1 MQERTGINWMRLR
14 AIIENV
20 PSDLDRTKK
29 KEPIKE
35 TTREKIY
42 KRDKGV
48 CFICGS
54 IGEYGC
60 KNPYN
65 DSTGRHNIH
74 HIIPNGKSADYNL
87 VTLCE
92 HCHRVVHEILYI
104 EGRWRYTRI

>member
-1 MQERTGINWMRLR
+1 MKEPCFINWRKLR
-14 AIIENV
+14 SLIERV
-20 PSDLDRTKK
+20 PIDLDRTKK

-35 TTREKIY
+35 KTREKIY

-60 KNPYN
+60 KNPFN
-65 DSTGRHNIH
+65 NSTGRHNIH